1 MRQNII
7 LDFQATNTDKTV
19 DVCEK
24 ECTENSGKKKKK
36 KIISMEH
43 AEILLIPFL
52 VNNECKHIYWFVQ
65 FH

>member
-24 ECTENSGKKKKK
+24 ECTKNSGKKN
-36 KIISMEH
+36 IISMEH

-52 VNNECKHIYWFVQ
+52 VNHECKHIYWFVQ